1 MAGSECSKQP
11 DGFHRCRFEYCDSQ
25 VAEDHIN
32 IKVLMMICPQDDAG
46 LGLLQPI
53 VNPRLPGRGMFGCL
67 SRDRGGE
74 QGSDGDDHDGFGDDH
89 HVDYGDDDVLNY
101 RFTTSAMESGV

>member
-1 MAGSECSKQP
+1 M
-11 DGFHRCRFEYCDSQ
+11 
-25 VAEDHIN
+25 
-32 IKVLMMICPQDDAG
+32 
-46 LGLLQPI
+46 
-53 VNPRLPGRGMFGCL
+53 L
-67 SRDRGGE
+67 SRDRGGR